1 MHRETLELQDGR
13 NKWSVGIANADWSTT
28 GATNTKS
35 SDTYHGGFY
44 SAPSAPS
51 LWSVNAT

>member
-1 MHRETLELQDGR
+1 MTAEVQDSR
-13 NKWSVGIANADWSTT
+13 SKWSVGSADWSTAA
-28 GATNTKS
+28 ATNTKS
-35 SDTYHGGFY
+35 LDTSYGGFY